1 MVATSSTFYLEGQ
14 DNTRIAISREHLHK
28 LFVQVET
35 ELRNSE
41 IYQKALHVL
50 GSSSEDVRPPSQSVI
65 KAVGREAIRLAL
77 KSLIQQYRVG
87 PNAPAPTSPSVLP
100 FVPSETTEHPA
111 DPPAPSVEPETSAE
125 SEPLPITDHDAAEA
139 SAPALT
145 PSVYEAK
152 AGTVSRIKG
161 EGSTSAIVP
170 TKPPVAKRPAKP
182 KAPVDEKRAAVLASL
197 GEQLQQARLEQSLS
211 LEYLHLKTWIP
222 LHQLRA
228 LETGEAEALPE
239 DIYIEGFVR
248 RIAPLLKVAH
258 EELLAP
264 LRSLRPT
271 TAIPNISKK
280 LAAMSPKNQQKEV
293 SLKPAHLYLG
303 YAALMTGAAS
313 GLVWMAQ
320 QPYEERWVPTIPDL
334 GIRDFINPTREV
346 HIPPPYEI
354 NRGAIASPETMPT
367 QGAAWERME

>member
-14 DNTRIAISREHLHK
+14 DNARIAVSREHLHK
-28 LFVQVET
+28 LFTQIEA

-41 IYQKALHVL
+41 IYQKALHAL
-50 GSSSEDVRPPSQSVI
+50 GSAPEDVRPPNQSVI

-77 KSLIQQYRVG
+77 KNLIQQYRVA
-87 PNAPAPTSPSVLP
+87 PNPPAPPPPPVVPPAPTATADCPADTSASDAATEPAACENAPALKSVA
-100 FVPSETTEHPA
+100 V
-111 DPPAPSVEPETSAE
+111 
-125 SEPLPITDHDAAEA
+125 EA
-139 SAPALT
+139 SAPVLT

-161 EGSTSAIVP
+161 ESSTSAIVP

-182 KAPVDEKRAAVLASL
+182 KSPAEEKRAAILANL
-197 GEQLQQARLEQSLS
+197 GEHLQQARLAQSLS
-211 LEYLHLKTWIP
+211 LQYLHLKTWIP

-228 LETGEAEALPE
+228 LETGQVEALPE

-258 EELLAP
+258 EDLLEP

-271 TAIPNISKK
+271 AAVPNISKK
-280 LAAMSPKNQQKEV
+280 LAAMSAKTPQKEV

-313 GLVWMAQ
+313 GLVWMTQ
-320 QPYEERWVPTIPDL
+320 QPYDERWMPTVPDL

-354 NRGAIASPETMPT
+354 NRGSIANPETMPPE
-367 QGAAWERME
+367 GAAWERME

>member
-14 DNTRIAISREHLHK
+14 DNARIALSREHLHQ

-41 IYQKALHVL
+41 IYQKALHAL
-50 GSSSEDVRPPSQSVI
+50 GSAPEHVRPPSQSVI

-77 KSLIQQYRVG
+77 KRLIQQYRVA

-100 FVPSETTEHPA
+100 LVPTETTEHPA
-111 DPPAPSVEPETSAE
+111 DPPAPRAEPETSAG
-125 SEPLPITDHDAAEA
+125 SETLPVTDQGAAEA

-161 EGSTSAIVP
+161 EGLTSAIVP
-170 TKPPVAKRPAKP
+170 TKPPVTQRPAKP
-182 KAPVDEKRAAVLASL
+182 KSPADEKRAAILAGL
-197 GEQLQQARLEQSLS
+197 GEQLQQARLAQSLS

-228 LETGEAEALPE
+228 LETGESDALPE

-258 EELLAP
+258 EDLLEP

-271 TAIPNISKK
+271 AAIPNVSKK
-280 LAAMSPKNQQKEV
+280 LTAMSPKTQHKEV

-320 QPYEERWVPTIPDL
+320 QPYEDRWVPTIPDL

-354 NRGAIASPETMPT
+354 NRGAIANPETMPP

>member
-14 DNTRIAISREHLHK
+14 DNNRITISREHLHK

-41 IYQKALHVL
+41 IYQKALHAL
-50 GSSSEDVRPPSQSVI
+50 GSAPEDVRPPSQSVI

-77 KSLIQQYRVG
+77 KSLIQQYRVA
-87 PNAPAPTSPSVLP
+87 PNASTPMSPSVLP
-100 FVPSETTEHPA
+100 FVLGETTEHPA
-111 DPPAPSVEPETSAE
+111 DPPAPSVEPEPSAGSE
-125 SEPLPITDHDAAEA
+125 SLPITDHDAAEA
-139 SAPALT
+139 STPALT

-152 AGTVSRIKG
+152 AGTISRIKG
-161 EGSTSAIVP
+161 EGSTIVP
-170 TKPPVAKRPAKP
+170 TKSPVAKRPAKP
-182 KAPVDEKRAAVLASL
+182 KAPVDEKRAAVLTSL

-248 RIAPLLKVAH
+248 RIAPLLKVSH
-258 EELLAP
+258 EELLVP
-264 LRSLRPT
+264 LRSLRTT
-271 TAIPNISKK
+271 TAIPNISKT

-313 GLVWMAQ
+313 GLVWMVQ
-320 QPYEERWVPTIPDL
+320 QPYEDRWVPNIPDL

-354 NRGAIASPETMPT
+354 NRGAIANPETMPP